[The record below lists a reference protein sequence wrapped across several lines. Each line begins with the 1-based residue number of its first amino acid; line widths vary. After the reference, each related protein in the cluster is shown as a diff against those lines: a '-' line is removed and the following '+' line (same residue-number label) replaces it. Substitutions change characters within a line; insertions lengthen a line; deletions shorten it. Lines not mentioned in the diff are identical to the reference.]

1 MSKQEL
7 FLLAVAAIR
16 DEADALY
23 ELARQVQPNLAM
35 AHAHVLNG
43 ALTLLSNLETV
54 APGTT
59 SPTR

>member
-16 DEADALY
+16 DESDALY
-23 ELARQVQPNLAM
+23 ELARQAHPNLAL

-43 ALTLLSNLETV
+43 ALTLLSNLEIVEPETAGRV
-54 APGTT
+54 
-59 SPTR
+59 R